1 MKNGW
6 AKPCWRFESIVEVGM
21 KKKLVLVSIHR
32 RIDKFLY
39 ELSTGD
45 EWFFDKDRNRLS
57 LNLDDADG
65 IFYAIKALKAGEVY
79 QEVELKEHA
88 EYRGLAIVMNEY
100 EKNDFQIS
108 TVTDF
113 ADRTKSF
120 KTEQGFFDYIIPIDG
135 GVTVSQALEVHKQ
148 YLEK

>member
-1 MKNGW
+1 VSASLPLFGLG
-6 AKPCWRFESIVEVGM
+6 EVGM

-88 EYRGLAIVMNEY
+88 EYRGLAIVMSEY